1 MSIYNTLNILKHVNL
16 LFVSNISDPLD
27 PTTSLSDIPVGTI
40 IPWVPEANLISG
52 LPEHH
57 TEGELPN
64 GWVHCDGSVIPE
76 PSPWHGT
83 TTPNLSGEQC
93 FLFPPGNEDPEKLI
107 QNKLQI
113 ERSQNKP
120 VQSIST
126 SSSSSS
132 SGSNTNIYSK
142 ILRVFWIM
150 RIW

>member
-1 MSIYNTLNILKHVNL
+1 MAEE
-16 LFVSNISDPLD
+16 VSCISLPKDDPLD

-40 IPWVPEANLISG
+40 IPWVPEANLITG
-52 LPEHH
+52 LSEHN
-57 TEGELPN
+57 TEGDLPN

-93 FLFPPGNEDPEKLI
+93 FLFPPGKQDPEKLI
-107 QNKLQI
+107 ENHIQTESGQD
-113 ERSQNKP
+113 KP

-126 SSSSSS
+126 ATSSTI
-132 SGSNTNIYSK
+132 GSNSNICSK

>member
-1 MSIYNTLNILKHVNL
+1 MGNIDTHIINMADE
-16 LFVSNISDPLD
+16 VSCISLAKDDPLD
-27 PTTSLSDIPVGTI
+27 PTTSLSDVPLGTI
-40 IPWVPEANLISG
+40 IPWVPEANLLLRGTG
-52 LPEHH
+52 LPEHS
-57 TEGELPN
+57 TQSELPD

-83 TTPNLSGEQC
+83 TTPNLNEEQC

-132 SGSNTNIYSK
+132 SGSN
-142 ILRVFWIM
+142 
-150 RIW
+150 